1 MCPTIY
7 ILSKNYCATL
17 RSMNRWIMLNRG
29 RQNHHLYL
37 CVSWNRGCLYVSN
50 IFEHFEHLRTSFIC
64 FLCSFIHSPP
74 RFIHVP
80 SAFIRFQTVWTGSY
94 FHLFSS
100 FFQTHLL
107 EISFLN
113 VPSAISRR
121 SQFVPISVSVHV
133 RPSSGHHHPLV
144 FDYPRLS
151 VTIQWFWS
159 G

>member
-37 CVSWNRGCLYVSN
+37 CVSWNRGWLYVSN
-50 IFEHFEHLRTSFIC
+50 IFEPVSFVFCAASFILRPDSFMFRRRLSVFKLYELGAIFIYFPPFSNSFVGD
-64 FLCSFIHSPP
+64 FLPKCAKRNFEAESGRARADLSFYLCPP
-74 RFIHVP
+74 NF
-80 SAFIRFQTVWTGSY
+80 
-94 FHLFSS
+94 
-100 FFQTHLL
+100 
-107 EISFLN
+107 
-113 VPSAISRR
+113 
-121 SQFVPISVSVHV
+121 
-133 RPSSGHHHPLV
+133 RPSPSHHPMV
-144 FDYPRLS
+144 WLS